1 MNPLARRRKNGTIT
15 AITPM
20 SPLPAGEKG
29 PMKMRIRMSDPE
41 RQLIIQALAAQL
53 PKTVKKALREQR
65 WWHLSWRVQRPWNDH
80 RLLLRRLETVRRGR
94 PATR

>member
-1 MNPLARRRKNGTIT
+1 MSPLARGRTNGTIT
-15 AITPM
+15 AIDPM
-20 SPLPAGEKG
+20 SPLSELEKG

-41 RQLIIQALAAQL
+41 RQLIMRALEAQL
-53 PKTVKKALREQR
+53 PKTVRKALREHR
-65 WWHLSWRVQRPWNDH
+65 WWHLSWRVQRPWQAH